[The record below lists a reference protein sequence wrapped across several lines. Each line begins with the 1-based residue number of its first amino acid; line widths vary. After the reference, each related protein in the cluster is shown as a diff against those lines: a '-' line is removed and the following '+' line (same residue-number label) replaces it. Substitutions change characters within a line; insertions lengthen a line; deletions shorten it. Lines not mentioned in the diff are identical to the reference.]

1 MLDRTVTIVA
11 SSMNRG
17 ISQSFLVFTHDGER
31 RVSNGATEDG
41 TFVAD
46 TDVTDVVKL
55 DNTSPSLRADKSW

>member
-31 RVSNGATEDG
+31 RVSNGATKDG
-41 TFVAD
+41 TLVAD
-46 TDVTDVVKL
+46 TDVMDVVKL
-55 DNTSPSLRADKSW
+55 DNTGPSLRADKSW